1 MIVWKGSV
9 AKLIWHDLIMFLF
22 LYYALSFLYRFW
34 FIQNEVYREYF
45 EIICIYCSRFQCL
58 IPVEFLTGFY
68 VTQVVTRYWDQFMSL
83 QWPDGLALKLVS
95 FVPGQVSKTHDKS
108 FYFTTNQILIQYF
121 DPCRISKIKNKL
133 TSYFSQIIIELFA
146 ER

>member
-1 MIVWKGSV
+1 MFARFQGFWRLMVVWKGSV

-22 LYYALSFLYRFW
+22 LYYVLSFLYRFW
-34 FIQNEVYREYF
+34 LIQNEVYREYF

-95 FVPGQVSKTHDKS
+95 FVPGQVSN
-108 FYFTTNQILIQYF
+108 TTSCSIF
-121 DPCRISKIKNKL
+121 KRIHSWYNVL
-133 TSYFSQIIIELFA
+133 TPEEFL
-146 ER
+146 R

>member
-1 MIVWKGSV
+1 MVVWKGSV

-22 LYYALSFLYRFW
+22 LYYVLSFLYRFW
-34 FIQNEVYREYF
+34 LIQNEVYREYF
-45 EIICIYCSRFQCL
+45 EIICIYCSRFQNL

-108 FYFTTNQILIQYF
+108 FYFTTNQLLIQYF
-121 DPCRISKIKNKL
+121 DPCRISKIINKL